1 MDTAFLI
8 VIGFQFAYIIY
19 LDIQNRK
26 EREMLE
32 MKLMSRDLGDYKS
45 LMEEVVEESQKEE
58 ESPYI
63 PMEEA
68 SIEQVLKSKEKK

>member
-1 MDTAFLI
+1 
-8 VIGFQFAYIIY
+8 
-19 LDIQNRK
+19 
-26 EREMLE
+26 
-32 MKLMSRDLGDYKS
+32 MSRDLGDYKS
-45 LMEEVVEESQKEE
+45 FMEEVVEESQKEE